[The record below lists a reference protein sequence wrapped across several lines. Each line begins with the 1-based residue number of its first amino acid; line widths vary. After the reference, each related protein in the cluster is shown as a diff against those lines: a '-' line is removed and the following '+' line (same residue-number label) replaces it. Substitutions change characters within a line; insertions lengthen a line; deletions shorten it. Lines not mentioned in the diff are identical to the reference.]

1 MMLKKYIRLMER
13 EAAYMG
19 PFGITKTGQSN
30 YFLYK
35 VIIIL
40 GENRFL
46 SLYNIAFASIFCCCL
61 SVGVRRFSLDCIMYA
76 KYIKKEKTR
85 KSKQMNLGIFTVMP
99 SRLLNLIILDEDT
112 YLAGLAGRVVT
123 TLAFSL
129 NTPFIQT
136 APSD

>member
-1 MMLKKYIRLMER
+1 MMLKKHIRLMER

-35 VIIIL
+35 VIIIF

-61 SVGVRRFSLDCIMYA
+61 SVGARRFSLDCIMYA
-76 KYIKKEKTR
+76 KYIKKR
-85 KSKQMNLGIFTVMP
+85 
-99 SRLLNLIILDEDT
+99 ED
-112 YLAGLAGRVVT
+112 
-123 TLAFSL
+123 SEE
-129 NTPFIQT
+129 QT
-136 APSD
+136 NEFGHFHGDAI